1 MNHPTLGSRAIQKK
15 GGKGGYLGAISAEGD
30 VVQHVL
36 APQDQVECFAVRV
49 KLFVYIDARVPP
61 SVVRHDVEVPWFS
74 ESTYVRG
81 CVLS

>member
-1 MNHPTLGSRAIQKK
+1 M
-15 GGKGGYLGAISAEGD
+15 
-30 VVQHVL
+30 QHVL

-49 KLFVYIDARVPP
+49 KLFVHIDARVPP
-61 SVVRHDVEVPWFS
+61 SVVRDDVEVPWFS